1 MATNTGRT
9 PEWAILRS
17 IQRGISAFPRL
28 TEGRGPWFCCCA
40 VLGKPCHRALLPQE
54 RQQNGRLE
62 RHPAQ
67 RGRSPR
73 LIQRKRDGNRFP
85 SPTFRLSSFFSLR
98 AAAKKMPVRSFPR
111 PAYPL
116 PLLSCLSPCAF
127 PALCSLLFCSLY
139 CYLPVWPAYSRNSLT
154 ATRISRPPFFVH
166 PPAVLHVP
174 CSRLPVFLQMPLSG
188 VDRLFCD
195 RINRSS
201 DALFL
206 SCA

>member
-17 IQRGISAFPRL
+17 IQEGISASPRL
-28 TEGRGPWFCCCA
+28 TEGLSAGFCCCA
-40 VLGKPCHRALLPQE
+40 VLGKPCRRALLHQE

-62 RHPAQ
+62 HHLAE

-73 LIQRKRDGNRFP
+73 RIQRKRDGNRFP
-85 SPTFRLSSFFSLR
+85 SPLFARLPSSFFLLPSSFFLR

-139 CYLPVWPAYSRNSLT
+139 CYLPILPA
-154 ATRISRPPFFVH
+154 I
-166 PPAVLHVP
+166 
-174 CSRLPVFLQMPLSG
+174 PVFPVLLP
-188 VDRLFCD
+188 
-195 RINRSS
+195 
-201 DALFL
+201 
-206 SCA
+206 

>member
-1 MATNTGRT
+1 VF
-9 PEWAILRS
+9 L
-17 IQRGISAFPRL
+17 
-28 TEGRGPWFCCCA
+28 
-40 VLGKPCHRALLPQE
+40 ALL
-54 RQQNGRLE
+54 
-62 RHPAQ
+62 
-67 RGRSPR
+67 
-73 LIQRKRDGNRFP
+73 
-85 SPTFRLSSFFSLR
+85 FF
-98 AAAKKMPVRSFPR
+98 V
-111 PAYPL
+111 
-116 PLLSCLSPCAF
+116 
-127 PALCSLLFCSLY
+127 LLFAGL
-139 CYLPVWPAYSRNSLT
+139 AGYSRNSLT